1 MIHAYQEKYVTRAQH
16 RLATAFDYAVNVFN
30 IPAPEFINMFIVSS
44 YSKRIEK
51 GDTFLIFGRSGIEL
65 VLDIYHEITLKDLE
79 VTPELR
85 MNRTVEYWVGWAIAY
100 YQWYSNRT
108 FAEIFEVFSFEE
120 LQQLYY
126 PLHETDIS
134 KFVEIVDERVK
145 SFFHETNLKRIHKN
159 AGLKQ
164 AELAK
169 QSGVNI
175 RSIQMYEQRNND
187 INKASFETVYRLSNA
202 LGCDIERLFEY

>member
-1 MIHAYQEKYVTRAQH
+1 MIHAYQEIYVTRAQH
-16 RLATAFDYAVNVFN
+16 RLATAFDYSVNVFN

-51 GDTFLIFGRSGIEL
+51 GDPLLILGRSGIDL

-108 FAEIFEVFSFEE
+108 FAEIFEVFSLEE

-126 PLHETDIS
+126 PLHEADIS
-134 KFVEIVDERVK
+134 KFVEIVDEKVK
-145 SFFHETNLKRIHKN
+145 AFFHETNLKRIRKN

-164 AELAK
+164 SQLAK
-169 QSGVNI
+169 LSGVNI

-202 LGCDIERLFEY
+202 LGCDIERLFEN

>member
-1 MIHAYQEKYVTRAQH
+1 MIHAYQEIYVTRAQH
-16 RLATAFDYAVNVFN
+16 RLATAFDYSVNVFN

-51 GDTFLIFGRSGIEL
+51 GDPLLILGRSGIDL

-126 PLHETDIS
+126 PLHEADIS
-134 KFVEIVDERVK
+134 KFVEIVDEKVK
-145 SFFHETNLKRIHKN
+145 AFFHETNLKRIRKN
-159 AGLKQ
+159 ARLKQ
-164 AELAK
+164 SQLAK
-169 QSGVNI
+169 LSGVNI

-187 INKASFETVYRLSNA
+187 INKASFETVYRLSKA
-202 LGCDIERLFEY
+202 LGCDIERLFEN